1 MKLVLQNIINNLY
14 IIYSLINFYKP
25 LYNFKNLINNYKIQ
39 NKILLKFSLI
49 LYYLYYN
56 NS

>member
-14 IIYSLINFYKP
+14 IIYSLINFYKR
-25 LYNFKNLINNYKIQ
+25 LYNIKHHINNNKIQ

-49 LYYLYYN
+49 LYYL
-56 NS
+56 